1 MKPEI
6 FQVKLGV
13 NSSYLIRGKDIVMVD
28 GGNPNKL
35 KLFKRKLLEL
45 GIQPDEI
52 KLIVLT
58 HSHFDHAGS
67 ARDIR
72 DLTGAKIAIHESERT
87 YVESGGMLKPK
98 GVNFLGKLTLPT
110 FRIMKRISFPLFKP
124 DILITD
130 MPFSLSVYGIDGN
143 IVHTPGH
150 TKGSI
155 SVILDSGDAFVGCM
169 AHDGLPFRIRP
180 GLPIYA
186 QDIEEIRR
194 NWKILIDAGVKTIYP
209 GHGNPF
215 PVGIMEKTL
224 GYPHQ

>member
-1 MKPEI
+1 MNLEI
-6 FQVKLGV
+6 FQVKLGI
-13 NSSYLIRGKDIVMVD
+13 NSSYLIRGKNTVMID

-35 KLFKRKLLEL
+35 KLFKRKLSEL
-45 GIQPDEI
+45 GIEPDEI

-72 DLTGAKIAIHESERT
+72 DFTGAKIAIHESERI
-87 YVESGGMLKPK
+87 YVESGGMLTPK
-98 GVNFLGKLTLPT
+98 GVNFLGKLTMPA
-110 FRIMKRISFPLFKP
+110 FRIIKEIPFPRFNP

-130 MPFSLSVYGIDGN
+130 KPFSLSVYGIDGN

-155 SVILDSGDAFVGCM
+155 SVVLASGDAFVGCM
-169 AHDGLPFRIRP
+169 AHNGLPFRIRP

-186 QDIEEIRR
+186 QDIEEIKR
-194 NWKILIDAGVKTIYP
+194 NWKLLIQSGVKTIYP

-215 PVGIMEKTL
+215 PVEIIKKSL
-224 GYPHQ
+224 GYQPN

>member
-1 MKPEI
+1 MKLEI

-35 KLFKRKLLEL
+35 KLFKKKLSEL
-45 GIQPDEI
+45 GIQPNEI

-72 DLTGAKIAIHESERT
+72 DLTGAKIAIHESERSF
-87 YVESGGMLKPK
+87 VESGGIIIPK
-98 GVNFLGKLTLPT
+98 GVNFLGKLTMPA
-110 FRIMKRISFPLFKP
+110 FRIMREISFPKFKP

-130 MPFSLSVYGIDGN
+130 KPFSLSIYGIDGN

-155 SVILDSGDAFVGCM
+155 SVILASGDAFVGCM
-169 AHDGLPFRIRP
+169 AHNGLPFRIRP

-186 QDIEEIRR
+186 QDIDEIKR
-194 NWKILIDAGVKTIYP
+194 NWKILIGSGVKTIYP

-215 PVGIMEKTL
+215 PVGIMEKAL
-224 GYPHQ
+224 GYQH